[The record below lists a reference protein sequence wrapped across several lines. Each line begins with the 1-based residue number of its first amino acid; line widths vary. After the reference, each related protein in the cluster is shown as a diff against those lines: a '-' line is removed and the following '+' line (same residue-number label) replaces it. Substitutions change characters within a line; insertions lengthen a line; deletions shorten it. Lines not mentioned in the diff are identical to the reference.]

1 MNMTLQHQVKSVF
14 ADGTSVPGGEDGRPY
29 AKDGILIIAD
39 GMGGRGGFPHSSINP
54 DILDKDKFYNI
65 AFKNVFDT
73 TDDEFKEYV
82 LTGFSELF
90 SLADSYFTDTAHMKH
105 SGYFASRLV
114 SAIVLYELKFNPE
127 FSKEKIFEP
136 LNSADEASR
145 DDKLQ
150 LLGDRLAELIR
161 EKLEVIAANTGLKM
175 ESKVNGACLLP
186 TTLVV
191 AVTDEHEDSVD
202 IAYFWAGDSRG
213 YILNS
218 DGLSQIT
225 NDHESAEVMT
235 NKITLTNSFRIE
247 TRYLSQ
253 AKPVI
258 VFNTSDGCYKCEPSP
273 LNMEFAVLTAIN
285 ESDNL
290 METSALLNE
299 LYERIGSNDDSQT
312 MALTAF
318 GYEDFPDLKK
328 AAQAR
333 LDNLHATYTKNSPH
347 ILEQKYLRSLET
359 VVQESESALIS
370 EILDSESDNLY
381 ASKDIRS
388 YIGHYIQNTYHRNA
402 YITEQNNLNANLTQL
417 ENDSRSIRQK
427 IYEWVKKNW
436 IFGAGLSEYT
446 KLTDHH
452 DSRRAMDVIK
462 KRDKCASKYAEK
474 QPEYAEALSIFKAES
489 SNIDELFDFVSM
501 LSIDKPGIKGH
512 YDAISDYIRKLK
524 DIISKVETLTLS
536 MKNNISEYMQATEG
550 LDPLVDRIL
559 SKDDELIR
567 KLTDEIITGEFSLDA
582 VEMPGSL
589 RNEIMSH
596 LDSFESNRQRAEEL
610 KKEKRELADKYA
622 SRIWKS
628 RELRRKILAEIWNEY
643 RAMIPADIHARLSA
657 SIEEMKKRREACL
670 EEFRALQEMYSE
682 YDKIYKMYLKE
693 SRI

>member
-1 MNMTLQHQVKSVF
+1 MNMTLQHQVMSIF

-54 DILDKDKFYNI
+54 DILDKDKFYDI

-127 FSKEKIFEP
+127 FSKENIFEP

-161 EKLEVIAANTGLKM
+161 EKLEVVAANTGLEM

-191 AVTDEHEDSVD
+191 AITNEHEDSVD

-213 YILNS
+213 YILNNN
-218 DGLSQIT
+218 GLSQIT
-225 NDHESAEVMT
+225 NDHESGEVMT

-247 TRYLSQ
+247 TRYLNQ

-258 VFNTSDGCYKCEPSP
+258 IFNTSDGCYKCEPSP
-273 LNMEFAVLTAIN
+273 LHFELAVLTAIN
-285 ESDNL
+285 ESENL
-290 METSALLNE
+290 IDTSALLDK
-299 LYERIGSNDDSQT
+299 LYEKIGSNDDSQT
-312 MALTAF
+312 MALTTF
-318 GYEDFPDLKK
+318 GYVGFPDLKK

-333 LDNLHATYTKNSPH
+333 LDNINATYTKDLPFIS
-347 ILEQKYLRSLET
+347 KWDYLRSLEI
-359 VVQESESALIS
+359 VDQESESTLIS
-370 EILDSESDNLY
+370 EILDSEADNLY
-381 ASKDIRS
+381 ASEDIRS
-388 YIGHYIQNTYHRNA
+388 YVGHYIQNTYHRNA
-402 YITEQNNLNANLTQL
+402 YMTEHNNLNANLANL
-417 ENDSRSIRQK
+417 ENESKSIRQE

-436 IFGAGLSEYT
+436 ILGARLSEYT
-446 KLTDHH
+446 DLTDSH
-452 DSRRAMDVIK
+452 DSVKAMNAIK
-462 KRDKCASKYAEK
+462 KQDKCVSKYAEN
-474 QPEYAEALSIFKAES
+474 QAEYAEALNIFKAES
-489 SNIDELFDFVSM
+489 SNIGELFDFVGM
-501 LSIDKPGIKGH
+501 LSINKPETKNH

-524 DIISKVETLTLS
+524 GIISKVETLTLI
-536 MKNNISEYMQATEG
+536 MQNTISEYMQATEG
-550 LDPLVDRIL
+550 LDTLVDRIL

-567 KLTDEIITGEFSLDA
+567 KLTDEIIIGEFSPDK
-582 VEMPGSL
+582 VEMPDEQ
-589 RNEIMSH
+589 RDEIMSL
-596 LDSFESNRQRAEEL
+596 LDSFESNRHRAEEL

-628 RELRRKILAEIWNEY
+628 RELRRKILSEIWNEY

-657 SIEEMKKRREACL
+657 SIDEMKKRREACL
-670 EEFRALQEMYSE
+670 KEFRALQEMYSE
-682 YDKIYKMYLKE
+682 YDKTYKMYLKE